1 MFQKL
6 FFARLKF
13 ACFYLCLLITVY
25 VYLQTSVA
33 KEEYFAFNTPR
44 KTPAFRTPIDF
55 KNSPEFDEVEVPNAP
70 KQPRSYKSR
79 LNRKNLADI
88 SVALFSSPKKGLF
101 METEEV

>member
-55 KNSPEFDEVEVPNAP
+55 NNPSGFDEIEANHRVVEEDRGVV
-70 KQPRSYKSR
+70 R
-79 LNRKNLADI
+79 LDESHPSHI
-88 SVALFSSPKKGLF
+88 GG
-101 METEEV
+101 